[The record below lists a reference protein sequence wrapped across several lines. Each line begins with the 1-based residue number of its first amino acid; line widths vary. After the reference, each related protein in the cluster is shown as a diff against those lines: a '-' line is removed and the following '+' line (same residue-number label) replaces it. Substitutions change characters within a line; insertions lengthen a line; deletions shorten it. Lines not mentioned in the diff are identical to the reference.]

1 MFDEGDTLIRCL
13 WMDVHKIKTLGQCCP
28 SKDAGVEV
36 LTDVMHLSPMTSL
49 CVCVCA
55 CVCCE

>member
-1 MFDEGDTLIRCL
+1 MLVDGCTQ
-13 WMDVHKIKTLGQCCP
+13 IKSLGQCCP

-36 LTDVMHLSPMTSL
+36 LTDVMHLSPMSSVCV

-55 CVCCE
+55 CVL